1 MSYAAYSHPMTA
13 VFFDLDNTLV
23 DHSGAER
30 AASILFYEVIADRTA
45 ASSPEEF
52 AQLWNRAQD
61 RHMNRYVAGEIS
73 FQEQRRERIYEVF
86 ETKFSDAE
94 ADDLFSIYLGHYENS
109 WRAYPDVLP
118 CLESLRVDHV
128 TVITNGDAAQQREKL
143 RRTGLADR
151 FADRFAEVII
161 SGDFG
166 CSKPDPRIFQY
177 ACERASVNPS
187 DAIHIGDS
195 LTVDYEGACAAGLRG
210 VLLVREDSAMPSD
223 PSITTVRSLNELPSL
238 VDGMK
243 K

>member
-1 MSYAAYSHPMTA
+1 
-13 VFFDLDNTLV
+13 
-23 DHSGAER
+23 
-30 AASILFYEVIADRTA
+30 
-45 ASSPEEF
+45 
-52 AQLWNRAQD
+52 
-61 RHMNRYVAGEIS
+61 
-73 FQEQRRERIYEVF
+73 
-86 ETKFSDAE
+86 
-94 ADDLFSIYLGHYENS
+94 
-109 WRAYPDVLP
+109 
-118 CLESLRVDHV
+118 VDHV
-128 TVITNGDAAQQREKL
+128 AVITNGDAAQQREKL
-143 RRTGLADR
+143 RRTGL
-151 FADRFAEVII
+151 ADRFAEVII

-195 LTVDYEGACAAGLRG
+195 LTVDYEGACTAGLRG

>member
-30 AASILFYEVIADRTA
+30 AASILFYEVIAAQTA

-61 RHMNRYVAGEIS
+61 RHMDRYVAGEIS
-73 FQEQRRERIYEVF
+73 FQEQRRERICEVF
-86 ETKFSDAE
+86 ETMFSDAE

-143 RRTGLADR
+143 RRTGL
-151 FADRFAEVII
+151 ADRFAEVII